1 LRVGPKAGLSVVTPQ
16 PNSCVAVLASTIPPA
31 RRIAATTSASAAGT
45 RSANSAEPSVVRSP
59 PVSIRSLTST
69 GTPSSGRCTPRCQRT
84 VDSYAAATASGYAD
98 VTSALISG
106 SHASARAV
114 SAASASTGDS
124 SARAYPATRALAD
137 IDQIGSPGI
146 DAPRAAHRQEL

>member
-1 LRVGPKAGLSVVTPQ
+1 VRRGLGQHDP
-16 PNSCVAVLASTIPPA
+16 
-31 RRIAATTSASAAGT
+31 AGT
-45 RSANSAEPSVVRSP
+45 ADRGDHVGVGRRDPVGEQRRAQCRAQP

-124 SARAYPATRALAD
+124 SARAYPATSALAD

-146 DAPRAAHRQEL
+146 DAPQAAHRQEL